1 MRNIF
6 FTPTIILGIILSY
19 FILGWSNYFIR
30 INDVPNVSLSE
41 SIGYSLFQIS
51 HVLFFISIYLRN
63 RIDIFNKILLIPI
76 IIQVIDLVPIDLLH
90 SLKFSLFSTLSII
103 LGLLTIVVN
112 MYLIGQMRITG
123 IVLIGVVCLIVSSIP
138 GITVLTS
145 LSNPNGF
152 VYQFGTKIFGLD
164 NFNVICKTGNFYQ
177 SFSSSIYSLI
187 VIFLTIKKI

>member
-1 MRNIF
+1 M
-6 FTPTIILGIILSY
+6 
-19 FILGWSNYFIR
+19 
-30 INDVPNVSLSE
+30 
-41 SIGYSLFQIS
+41 
-51 HVLFFISIYLRN
+51 
-63 RIDIFNKILLIPI
+63 FNKILLIPI
-76 IIQVIDLVPIDLLH
+76 IIQLIDLVPIDLLH

-103 LGLLTIVVN
+103 LGLLTIMVN

-152 VYQFGTKIFGLD
+152 VYQFGAKIFGLD
-164 NFNVICKTGNFYQ
+164 NFNVIYKTGNFYQ